1 MVLSALLSIGDVYGA
16 DKVVAVISVQD
27 GLTVPN
33 QSVSIAAK
41 LMTTGVLNQGLGGEP
56 LELLINGQ
64 LVGTAMTGGDGKA
77 KFSYTPKAQGTVR
90 THVRVGNSPRVAPA
104 EGQGNLFIWERRNP
118 ILAVEMAALVEAPPS
133 QVPLPGFDLLVGS
146 SAVPMP
152 DAANELGKLTQ
163 FYYHV
168 IYVVPSGGAGNGFH
182 ASVHA
187 RDWLETH
194 KFPTGYVLILPP
206 GEPAV
211 GETID
216 ALHADGWKTVKTGI
230 GRSKAFAEA
239 FVQRR
244 LEAVMVPE
252 PSGDRPRKAK
262 IAKSWKEI
270 RKRL

>member
-1 MVLSALLSIGDVYGA
+1 MVLSAVLSIGDVYAA
-16 DKVVAVISVQD
+16 DKVAAIVSVQD

-33 QSVSIAAK
+33 QSVSIATK
-41 LMTTGVLNQGLGGEP
+41 LMTKGVVSQGLGGEP

-64 LVGTAMTGGDGKA
+64 VVATAMTGGDGKA
-77 KFSYTPKAQGTVR
+77 IFSYTPKAQGTVR
-90 THVRVGNSPRVAPA
+90 IHVRVGSSPRVAPV
-104 EGQGNLFIWERRNP
+104 EGEGNLFVWERRNP

-133 QVPLPGFDLLVGS
+133 QVPLPGFDLIVGS
-146 SAVPMP
+146 TAVPMP
-152 DAANELGKLTQ
+152 DAADELGKLTQ
-163 FYYHV
+163 FYYHL
-168 IYVVPSGGAGNGFH
+168 IYVVPSGRAGNGFQ
-182 ASVHA
+182 ASAQA
-187 RDWLETH
+187 RDWLQTH
-194 KFPTGYVLILPP
+194 KFPTGYVLVLPS
-206 GEPAV
+206 GELAM
-211 GETID
+211 GETVD

>member
-1 MVLSALLSIGDVYGA
+1 MLLSALLAIGDVDAA
-16 DKVVAVISVQD
+16 DKVAAIISVQD

-33 QSVSIAAK
+33 QSVDIAAK
-41 LMTTGVLNQGLGGEP
+41 LTTKGVLNQGLGGEP

-77 KFSYTPKAQGTVR
+77 RFSYTPKAQGTVR
-90 THVRVGNSPRVAPA
+90 IHVRVGSSPRVAPV
-104 EGQGNLFIWERRNP
+104 EGQGNLLIWERRNP
-118 ILAVEMAALVEAPPS
+118 ILAVEMAALMETPPS
-133 QVPLPGFDLLVGS
+133 QVPLPGFDLLMAS
-146 SAVPMP
+146 AAVPMP
-152 DAANELGKLTQ
+152 DAATELGKLTQ

-168 IYVVPSGGAGNGFH
+168 IYVVPSGSDGFH
-182 ASVHA
+182 ASVQA
-187 RDWLETH
+187 RDWLEAH
-194 KFPTGYVLILPP
+194 KFPTGYVLILPS

-244 LEAVMVPE
+244 LEAVIVPE